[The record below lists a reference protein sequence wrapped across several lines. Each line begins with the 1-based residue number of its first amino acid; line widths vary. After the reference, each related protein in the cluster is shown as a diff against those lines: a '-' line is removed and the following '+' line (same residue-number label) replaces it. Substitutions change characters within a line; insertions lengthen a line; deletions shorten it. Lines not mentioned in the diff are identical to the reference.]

1 MRLKF
6 WSYAIIQNEKLQEI
20 HEEAC
25 LKSSA
30 ALAKLI
36 GQQTIVD
43 IVNPKAKKVEEFAP
57 IVDLDKTATKTAM
70 MVVCLPV
77 KGKVKGEV
85 LLVFSQEDAFS
96 LCDLLFKR
104 ALGATKEITELDKS
118 ALQELGNIICGTY
131 FSSLANH
138 VRIKIVEHMA
148 QITFDK
154 PFETMLDQI
163 IERLT
168 PNQEDVTA
176 LETEFNFSMPAFK
189 GHLFKS
195 YFLVLFQTAQLEMI
209 LNDLQEVPAYR

>member
-1 MRLKF
+1 M
-6 WSYAIIQNEKLQEI
+6 IQSKELQKV

-36 GQQTIVD
+36 GQQMIVD
-43 IVNPKAKKVEEFAP
+43 IVNPKAQKVKDIAP
-57 IVDLDKTATKTAM
+57 TVGLDKTAMKTAII
-70 MVVCLPV
+70 VVSLPAR
-77 KGKVKGEV
+77 GKVEGNI
-85 LLVFSQEDAFS
+85 LLMFSQEDAFD

-104 ALGATKEITELDKS
+104 EPGTTKELTELDKS

-168 PNQEDVTA
+168 PNREDVTA

>member
-1 MRLKF
+1 MM
-6 WSYAIIQNEKLQEI
+6 QNKKLQEI

-25 LKSSA
+25 LKSSV

-43 IVNPKAKKVEEFAP
+43 IVSPEAKKVEELAP
-57 IVDLDKTATKTAM
+57 IVDLYKTAM

-77 KGKVKGEV
+77 RGEVKGEV

-104 ALGATKEITELDKS
+104 EPGATKEITELDKS

-168 PNQEDVTA
+168 PNREDVTA
-176 LETEFNFSMPAFK
+176 LEMEFNFSMPAFK

-209 LNDLQEVPAYR
+209 LNALQEVPAI

>member
-1 MRLKF
+1 MKQ
-6 WSYAIIQNEKLQEI
+6 SKELQKV

-43 IVNPKAKKVEEFAP
+43 IVNPKAKKVKELAP
-57 IVDLDKTATKTAM
+57 TVGLDKLAMKTAM
-70 MVVCLPV
+70 IVVSLPV
-77 KGKVKGEV
+77 RGKVEGEV
-85 LLVFSQEDAFS
+85 LLMFSQEDAFN

-104 ALGATKEITELDKS
+104 EPGTTKEITELNKS

-138 VRIKIVEHMA
+138 VKIRIVEHMA
-148 QITFDK
+148 QITFGE
-154 PFETMLDQI
+154 PFETMLDRI

-168 PNQEDVTA
+168 PNQDDVTA

-195 YFLVLFQTAQLEMI
+195 YFLVIFQTAQLEMI
-209 LNDLQEVPAYR
+209 LNALQEVPAI